1 MHQNVVTVIFNVES
15 EAYQAFTELRNNPHG
30 EGYTLAEASL
40 IKRNGDAIEVAGAID
55 PVGVTSNDSA
65 TGLLVGSIIGI
76 LGGPLGVLLGG
87 AVGGIVGS
95 SIDAGDAV
103 DSASMLQVTA
113 SKLYEGET
121 AIIALVQEEEPAF
134 DAPFAKYETTI
145 IRHFAADV
153 FDEVEKARDD
163 AEDKANQEEA
173 AERAAR
179 KAAKEAEIDAYF
191 DSIEAENKAIVEEIT
206 NNAQAQIDAAQA
218 QIKAGIEADK
228 AAEAA
233 EKQA

>member
-15 EAYQAFTELRNNPHG
+15 EAYQAFTELRNKPAG
-30 EGYTLAEASL
+30 EGFVVAEAAL
-40 IKRNGDAIEVAGAID
+40 LKHAGETIEVAGAID

-65 TGLLVGSIIGI
+65 TGLLVGSIVGI

-95 SIDAGDAV
+95 SVDAGDAV

-121 AIIALVQEEEPAF
+121 AIVALVQEEEPAF

-153 FDEVEKARDD
+153 FDEVEKARDE

-179 KAAKEAEIDAYF
+179 KAAKEAEIKAYF
-191 DSIEAENKAIVEEIT
+191 DGIEAENKAIADEIQ

-233 EKQA
+233 EKQE